1 MMKKGF
7 LIPLLVVSLSIGACG
22 DNGKPSVSEDLVSN
36 PASANDT
43 STTAADQAPIMSFQ
57 ENIHDFGKLKEG
69 EVVTYKFKFTNTGNS
84 DLIISNAS
92 ASCGCTV
99 PSFPK
104 EPVAPG
110 ADGVIDVEFNSAGK
124 SGVFDKTVSILANT
138 VPTETILAIKGEVIS
153 ASTPK

>member
-1 MMKKGF
+1 MKQKLF
-7 LIPLLVVSLSIGACG
+7 VPIVVAFMWLSACVEG
-22 DNGKPSVSEDLVSN
+22 GKPTVSEDLVNN
-36 PASANDT
+36 PA
-43 STTAADQAPIMSFQ
+43 TAADTAASAADEAPIMSFQ

-69 EVVTYKFKFTNTGNS
+69 EVVTYKFKFTNTGKS

-110 ADGVIDVEFNSAGK
+110 AEGSIDVQFNSQGK

-138 VPTETILAIKGEVIS
+138 VPTETILAIKGEVIQA
-153 ASTPK
+153 ASNK